1 MTSRKAQMQLQ
12 GQLKILGDLQV
23 QHDAKLAA
31 IKSKVSNLDDKLSS
45 MMSLMAM
52 YDGSKSPAMKE
63 FEYLNGDSSVCR
75 DHRLKKKPRN
85 RGRFPVVSNR
95 WRYRNLHKNK
105 LRYLK
110 TSGNKTGKINCTPVE
125 NHDNMQPKIE
135 MPVFNGK
142 YPFLWIMKLER
153 FYRVGKYRDEEKLDL
168 VSLCIENI

>member
-1 MTSRKAQMQLQ
+1 MTSRKAQMQLQLDQLQ

-75 DHRLKKKPRN
+75 DHRLKKKPRRWRNRN

-110 TSGNKTGKINCTPVE
+110 TSGKNKL
-125 NHDNMQPKIE
+125 
-135 MPVFNGK
+135 
-142 YPFLWIMKLER
+142 YP
-153 FYRVGKYRDEEKLDL
+153 
-168 VSLCIENI
+168 C